1 MTCANILYLEL
12 TLIRAAGAG
21 KTLLEN
27 CLHVQTISNVATL
40 CDFLS
45 LSLKLKSSG
54 NFRNRALASGCLYC
68 MDAIS
73 TSSWK
78 AFRFQ
83 TYSRHSM
90 HFLKP
95 FKAQC

>member
-1 MTCANILYLEL
+1 MI
-12 TLIRAAGAG
+12 
-21 KTLLEN
+21 
-27 CLHVQTISNVATL
+27 TL

-45 LSLKLKSSG
+45 LSLIPKSSRNFG
-54 NFRNRALASGCLYC
+54 NLALPSGIYSALQIAGYSGRIGT
-68 MDAIS
+68 IS

-95 FKAQC
+95 PKDQC